1 MKDYIKFVILGCAVG
16 AGVYG
21 VVKGAEYIYEHYVK
35 DAVVKNPE
43 FDQVMDD
50 LRTDFEP
57 AEKVSWVT
65 K

>member
-35 DAVVKNPE
+35 DAVENPE

-57 AEKVSWVT
+57 VEMKANWVT

>member
-1 MKDYIKFVILGCAVG
+1 MKDYIKWAVVGIALG
-16 AGVYG
+16 AGAYG
-21 VVKGAEYIYEHYVK
+21 LVKAGKYLYTEYLKETIESQ
-35 DAVVKNPE
+35 E